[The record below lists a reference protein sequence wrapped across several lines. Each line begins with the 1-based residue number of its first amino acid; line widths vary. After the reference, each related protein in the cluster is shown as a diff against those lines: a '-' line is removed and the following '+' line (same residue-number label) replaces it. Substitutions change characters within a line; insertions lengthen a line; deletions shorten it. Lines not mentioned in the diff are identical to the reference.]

1 MHHTPH
7 DWRAAGQDADL
18 LLAARAHVAETHRF
32 ILSRGR
38 ELIGLF
44 GRVGGEKAEREA
56 AADTSELLWVEGAA
70 ESLLVAAMASRI
82 KAMTHIDA
90 RDRHL
95 RDDLLEGLNR
105 LARSAEAV
113 RKLRRARRRASPR
126 HALARP
132 SIARYAGRRPIGR
145 P

>member
-18 LLAARAHVAETHRF
+18 LRASRAHVAETHRF

-38 ELIGLF
+38 ELICLC

-70 ESLLVAAMASRI
+70 ESLLVANMASRLA
-82 KAMTHIDA
+82 AMTHIEECD
-90 RDRHL
+90 RDL
-95 RDDLLEGLNR
+95 RDDLLEGLHR
-105 LARSAEAV
+105 LARGAEAV
-113 RKLRRARRRASPR
+113 RKLRRAGGAPV
-126 HALARP
+126 HGARWRGP
-132 SIARYAGRRPIGR
+132 P
-145 P
+145 